1 MLGVEM
7 IQVVEPPWLQIALG
21 ELGVTEIP
29 GPESDE
35 RIVEYLES
43 VDTLPEGLQGTDQTA
58 WCSAFVGWC
67 IEKAGFQST
76 EKANA
81 RSWTNWGIPLTT
93 PAHGCICVLW
103 RGTPDSW
110 QGHVAFLVACAQET
124 VTLLGG
130 NQRNSVSIQTYPRSR
145 VLGFRWRIS

>member
-1 MLGVEM
+1 MNH
-7 IQVVEPPWLQIALG
+7 VVEPPWLVLARE
-21 ELGVTEIP
+21 ELGVTEIA

-43 VDTLPEGLQGTDQTA
+43 VDTLPPGLKGTDHTA

-67 IEKAGFQST
+67 VERAGFPST

-81 RSWTNWGIPLTT
+81 RSWLKWGIPLTT
-93 PAHGCICVLW
+93 PAHGCICVLR
-103 RGTPDSW
+103 RGDPMGW
-110 QGHVAFLVACAQET
+110 QGHVGFLVGLTLQT

-130 NQRNSVSIQTYPRSR
+130 NQRNSVSIHTYPRVR
-145 VLGFRWRIS
+145 ALGFRWRIS